1 VKLSIVIPA
10 FNEEKELPD
19 CLASVREALAACGAD
34 ADAEVIVTDNNST
47 DGTPDIA
54 REAGAK
60 VVFEPH
66 NQISRARNA
75 GAAEATGD
83 WLLFIDADSRLH
95 PDTLAEMLAVID
107 SGKVAGGGCVVD
119 IGSRRW
125 DVRLLVRGWNG
136 LSRTMRWAAGSFV
149 FCRTDLFRQL
159 EGFSLELYAS
169 EEINFSRRLKKLAK
183 GLGLKV
189 RILRGHPHLSSAR
202 KMHLYSMREMF
213 SFLFRCILRPKKA
226 LGSRDALDF
235 FYDGRR

>member
-1 VKLSIVIPA
+1 MNLSIVIPA

-19 CLASVREALAACGAD
+19 CLASVRAAVAACS

-47 DGTPDIA
+47 DRTSDIA
-54 REAGAK
+54 REAGAN

-75 GAAEATGD
+75 GAAEATGE

-95 PDTLAEMLAVID
+95 PDTLTELLAVID
-107 SGKVAGGGCVVD
+107 TGTVTGGGCVVD

-125 DVRLLVRGWNG
+125 DVRLLVRGCNG

-149 FCRTDLFRQL
+149 FCRTDLFREL

-169 EEINFSRRLKKLAK
+169 EEIDFSRRLKKLAK
-183 GLGLKV
+183 GFGLKV

-202 KMHLYSMREMF
+202 KMHLYTTREMF
-213 SFLFRCILRPKKA
+213 AFLGRCILHPKKS